1 MLTIFKFIAKFISLE
16 EIAIILL
23 KAAVAY
29 LKTLLQTKSLTWQ
42 AKMFTQWAHVG
53 AITWGAKFAN
63 QTPARIDN
71 EVVEQ
76 LIDLA
81 TSLSITHKFPLHT
94 INPI

>member
-1 MLTIFKFIAKFISLE
+1 MLAIFKFIAKFISLE

-29 LKTLLQTKSLTWQ
+29 LKTLLLTKSLTWQ
-42 AKMFTQWAHVG
+42 AKMFTQWVHVG
-53 AITWGAKFAN
+53 AATWGAKFVN
-63 QTPARIDN
+63 QTPTRIDN
-71 EVVEQ
+71 EVVDQ

-81 TSLSITHKFPLHT
+81 TSLSVTHNFPLHK

>member
-42 AKMFTQWAHVG
+42 AKMFTQWVHVG
-53 AITWGAKFAN
+53 AATWGIKFAN
-63 QTPARIDN
+63 QSPSLMDN
-71 EVVEQ
+71 NIVEQ

-81 TSLSITHKFPLHT
+81 TSLSVTHNFPLHK